1 MDRGRNRAPM
11 VWRCFF
17 WHHRGS
23 RELFVIDGGNGWVA
37 SGEVGGDVN
46 SKSMDYKFLASS
58 RIEAD
63 TWDISSQSIIR
74 GAIAKAAST

>member
-1 MDRGRNRAPM
+1 M
-11 VWRCFF
+11 
-17 WHHRGS
+17 
-23 RELFVIDGGNGWVA
+23 IDGGNGWVA
-37 SGEVGGDVN
+37 SGELGGDVN